1 MCRPGELH
9 DMKLIVVGNLGE
21 RELFKGP
28 LFQKVGEDGKITIG
42 KDLHGKEV
50 LVVVLKPVPQDR
62 LDYSEE
68 ETPDD

>member
-1 MCRPGELH
+1 MSRPGELH

-21 RELFKGP
+21 RELLKGP
-28 LFQKVGEDGKITIG
+28 LFQKVAEDGKIALD
-42 KDLHGKEV
+42 KDLLGKEV
-50 LVVVLKPVPQDR
+50 LVVVLRPVPQDR